1 MERLD
6 IDSIKDAVY
15 EFEGLLEL
23 AALRE
28 DKMKDLFPLLKGKL
42 DVINAYFKG
51 VDYSQDW
58 EEADDDEID
67 DIDIISPYGSLT
79 EDEEETPHV
88 SEEKAET
95 TVIEKSAESEKDESS
110 EKGEE
115 PAIHAEDKK
124 ETESEEPLNQEPAE
138 KEETVEKEDQEP
150 LYVFEETDEIAV
162 EEAIPTPQISVTSEV
177 TANAAAQV
185 RTPANGTSAKPA
197 FCVNDRFRF
206 RRELFKN
213 SDSEFNYAMNLVAT
227 MDGYDEAEEY
237 FIGELGWDFE
247 KPEVIDFMAIIRNY
261 FEK

>member
-1 MERLD
+1 MIDMERLD

-67 DIDIISPYGSLT
+67 DIDIISPYGSMT

-95 TVIEKSAESEKDESS
+95 TVIEKSAES
-110 EKGEE
+110 
-115 PAIHAEDKK
+115 
-124 ETESEEPLNQEPAE
+124 
-138 KEETVEKEDQEP
+138 
-150 LYVFEETDEIAV
+150 
-162 EEAIPTPQISVTSEV
+162 
-177 TANAAAQV
+177 
-185 RTPANGTSAKPA
+185 
-197 FCVNDRFRF
+197 
-206 RRELFKN
+206 
-213 SDSEFNYAMNLVAT
+213 
-227 MDGYDEAEEY
+227 
-237 FIGELGWDFE
+237 
-247 KPEVIDFMAIIRNY
+247 
-261 FEK
+261 